1 MNRKELASRKQRR
14 SANRR
19 LAEHYKYVG
28 EQVLKTSI
36 NLISYNKQTVK
47 KQVISPRQVSFQKL
61 CHSADTHWLEIN
73 GLADADIITQIVKDF
88 GLHNIDAKDI
98 LTPQHIA
105 KVELYGDRTLIIL
118 NACYY
123 DGSTELGSS
132 SFIC

>member
-47 KQVISPRQVSFQKL
+47 KQVISPRQVSFIRQIHIGWRLTDWPTPTSSPKL
-61 CHSADTHWLEIN
+61 SKTSGC
-73 GLADADIITQIVKDF
+73 
-88 GLHNIDAKDI
+88 
-98 LTPQHIA
+98 
-105 KVELYGDRTLIIL
+105 IIL
-118 NACYY
+118 MPKI
-123 DGSTELGSS
+123 S
-132 SFIC
+132 

>member
-98 LTPQHIA
+98 LTPQHVA
-105 KVELYGDRTLIIL
+105 KVEM
-118 NACYY
+118 
-123 DGSTELGSS
+123 
-132 SFIC
+132 